1 MSRIL
6 NSRFKFDRNMII
18 AIGGAIAVAFI
29 LLIILIVSAAKRN
42 ADEQEEI
49 ASMASTQVIVEESG
63 YFGEDGNIEA
73 DVKIPYFKNLDDSY
87 NFYINDLIKS
97 RFDYKKVFK
106 EFTAGMRNASILRFK
121 YRVDYERYDYY
132 DFVSII
138 INEYAEL
145 EGDRPRIKKACYVIN
160 AKDSR
165 TASLSDAFESNK
177 DYKSRILEEV
187 LKQAKEKDIEFG
199 GSEGLSVISDFQTFY
214 IKDNKMHI
222 FFEAS
227 SVAANSYGDLDFEM
241 PFEAKN
247 GKFII

>member
-1 MSRIL
+1 MSRII
-6 NSRFKFDRNMII
+6 NNRFDFSKKNI
-18 AIGGAIAVAFI
+18 AIISIVVI
-29 LLIILIVSAAKRN
+29 IVIIILFSIIRGVSNRNGSYEEEVGEIYSASIVIE
-42 ADEQEEI
+42 D
-49 ASMASTQVIVEESG
+49 TG

-73 DVKIPYFKNLDDSY
+73 DVTLPYFKNLNDSY

-97 RFDYKKVFK
+97 KYDYKKVFK
-106 EFTAGMRNASILRFK
+106 EFTAGMKSANLLRFK
-121 YRVDYERYDYY
+121 YSTNYERYDYF

-165 TASLSDAFESNK
+165 TASLGDAFESNK
-177 DYKSRILEEV
+177 DYKKAILDEV
-187 LKQAKEKDIEFG
+187 LKQAKSKNIEFA
-199 GSEGLSVISDFQTFY
+199 GSEGLNYISDFQSFY

>member
-1 MSRIL
+1 MSRLI
-6 NSRFKFDRNMII
+6 NNRFKMNKMMII
-18 AIGGAIAVAFI
+18 AIAGASIIFLILVIAI
-29 LLIILIVSAAKRN
+29 MSSISRKN
-42 ADEQEEI
+42 NQKQEEI
-49 ASMASTQVIVEESG
+49 ASMAATKIIVETTG
-63 YFGEDGNIEA
+63 YYGEEGNIEA

-87 NFYINDLIKS
+87 NFYINGLIKD
-97 RFDYKKVFK
+97 RFDYMKVFK
-106 EFTAGMRNASILRFK
+106 EFTAGMKNASILRFK
-121 YRVDYERYDYY
+121 YRTDYERYDYY
-132 DFVSII
+132 DFISII

-145 EGDRPRIKKACYVIN
+145 EGDRPRIKKVCYVIN

-199 GSEGLSVISDFQTFY
+199 GSDGLSVISDFQSFY
-214 IKDNKMHI
+214 IKDDKMHI